1 MILTLLTIANIA
13 GGLLL
18 GLATLDKWDGE
29 RNFFNKIAGVL
40 APFQTVIGG
49 VLVVLGLMRLFG
61 NGGFIF
67 NLVSLIG
74 GFLLL
79 THVIGKAPAFK
90 DTLLKLSGK
99 LMPFK
104 AMIGIAL
111 IVIGLI
117 TLKSF

>member
-1 MILTLLTIANIA
+1 MIVTLLTIANIA

-18 GLATLDKWDGE
+18 GLATLDKLDGE
-29 RNFFNKIAGVL
+29 RNFFNKIAGAL
-40 APFQTVIGG
+40 APFQTIIGG
-49 VLVVLGLMRLFG
+49 ALVVLAFMRLFG
-61 NGGFIF
+61 NGGKIV
-67 NLVSLIG
+67 NIVSVIG

-90 DTLLKLSGK
+90 NTLQKISDK

-104 AMIGIAL
+104 ASIGIAL

-117 TLKSF
+117 TLF

>member
-1 MILTLLTIANIA
+1 MVLTLLTIANIA

-29 RNFFNKIAGVL
+29 RNFFNKIAAAL

-49 VLVVLGLMRLFG
+49 ALVILSLMRLFG
-61 NGGFIF
+61 NGGLLF
-67 NLVSLIG
+67 NIISLVG

-90 DTLLKLSGK
+90 DTLYKISDK

-104 AMIGIAL
+104 AIIGITL

-117 TLKSF
+117 TLF

>member
-1 MILTLLTIANIA
+1 MGMVSILTIANIC

-49 VLVVLGLMRLFG
+49 ALVVLSLMRIFGGHNWLF
-61 NGGFIF
+61 NI
-67 NLVSLIG
+67 VSLLG

-79 THVIGKAPAFK
+79 THAIGKAPVFGDELK
-90 DTLLKLSGK
+90 KLSDK

-104 AMIGIAL
+104 AIIGIAL
-111 IVIGLI
+111 LVIAIMNILN
-117 TLKSF
+117 

>member
-1 MILTLLTIANIA
+1 MIVTFLTIANIA

-18 GLATLDKWDGE
+18 GLATLDKLDGKY
-29 RNFFNKIAGVL
+29 NFFNKIANVL

-49 VLVVLGLMRLFG
+49 VLVVLGIMRIVGSGGLLF
-61 NGGFIF
+61 NI
-67 NLVSLIG
+67 VSILG

-90 DTLLKLSGK
+90 NTLEKLSGI

-104 AMIGIAL
+104 AAIGIAL

-117 TLKSF
+117 TLF

>member
-1 MILTLLTIANIA
+1 MIVTLLSIANIA

-18 GLATLDKWDGE
+18 GLATLDKLDGE
-29 RNFFNKIAGVL
+29 RNFFNKIATTL
-40 APFQTVIGG
+40 APFQTAIGG
-49 VLVVLGLMRLFG
+49 TLVVLALIRIFGEGGL
-61 NGGFIF
+61 IF
-67 NLVSLIG
+67 NIVSLIG

-90 DTLLKLSGK
+90 DTLHKISNK

-104 AMIGIAL
+104 AVIGIAL

-117 TLKSF
+117 TLF